1 MQAMATEIE
10 QLQAEAHA
18 MREQCHRAMGLSSK
32 LQEKLAEHV
41 EMNAVEKAKVQE
53 QASLLVQ
60 ASAQRAKADALLE
73 EAQAKARAAKED
85 ASVLQDDLQTFEE
98 ARGSPRIA
106 KYVEGGRAVC
116 PSPTT
121 IVDRIFEGRRNL
133 CIAGVHGIPH
143 C

>member
-1 MQAMATEIE
+1 
-10 QLQAEAHA
+10 
-18 MREQCHRAMGLSSK
+18 MGLSSK

-85 ASVLQDDLQTFEE
+85 ARVLQDDLQNLKKHAAVLESQSTSKEE
-98 ARGSPRIA
+98 ELCALRQQLS
-106 KYVEGGRAVC
+106 
-116 PSPTT
+116 ST
-121 IVDRIFEGRRNL
+121 IFEGRRNL